1 MTNDI
6 DPDHDIDQ
14 ISVSVDDVA
23 VPPTPPR
30 IADDSAAVLAEALD
44 SLGLMRFPL
53 SLGDATAELHCL
65 ASLLEEAEAR
75 IPDAVADARDQD
87 HSWEEIATCLGISP
101 SVARRRFAAHART
114 RPRSPIED

>member
-6 DPDHDIDQ
+6 DPDNDIDQ
-14 ISVSVDDVA
+14 ISISVDDVA
-23 VPPTPPR
+23 VPPAPPR
-30 IADDSAAVLAEALD
+30 IGENSAVVLTEALD
-44 SLGLMRFPL
+44 SLSLMRFPL

-65 ASLLEEAEAR
+65 ASLLADAKAR

-114 RPRSPIED
+114 RPRSPLED